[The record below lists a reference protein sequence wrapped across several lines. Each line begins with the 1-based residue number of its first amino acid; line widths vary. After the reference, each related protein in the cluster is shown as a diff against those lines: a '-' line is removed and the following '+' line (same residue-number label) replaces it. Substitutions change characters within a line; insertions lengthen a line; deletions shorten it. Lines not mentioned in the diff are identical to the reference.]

1 MNDVP
6 IRRTSAWSAG
16 YIESFLVDAV
26 IPLRLASLSKSGAPL
41 LCSLW
46 YIYEGGAI
54 CCATQRSA
62 KLVSL
67 LERDQRCAFEIA
79 GDQPPYRGVRGQ
91 GTATLSAADGG
102 PVLLRLIDRYLHGR
116 DSGFAQ
122 WLIARQEEE
131 VAIRIQPTWLTS
143 WDFSQRMER

>member
-1 MNDVP
+1 MAETI
-6 IRRTSAWSAG
+6 IRSTSAWSAAE
-16 YIESFLVDAV
+16 ISEFLLRTE
-26 IPLRLASLSKSGAPL
+26 IPLRLASLSGSGAPL

-46 YIYEGGAI
+46 YFYDRGSIW
-54 CCATQRSA
+54 CATQRSA

-102 PVLLRLIDRYLHGR
+102 PALLRLIDRYLHGR

-122 WLIARQEEE
+122 WLIARQDEE